1 MASGGTEVARAYVTI
16 IPKSDGTS
24 DSVVRSVVDPLA
36 KGGNDAGAKAGEGFN
51 AQLGAT
57 LSKFVVPAA
66 IGAALIGVGKA
77 GFDAYAQVEEGANNV
92 IRATGA
98 TGDAAKALTGV
109 YKDVAGS
116 VVGDFGDIGSAVG
129 ELNTRFGLQG
139 DALESASESTMK
151 YAKVTGQ
158 DATQAV
164 QDVSRMMNSAGIS
177 SDEYAATLDKLTVAG
192 QQAGIDVGKL
202 AKDVTANAASFKELG
217 FSTDESI
224 AMLANFEKSGANTS
238 AILAGMKRGVA
249 SWAKEGKSAKEGFAE
264 FAKGVKDGTV
274 TSADAIEL
282 FGSRSGVAMFDAA
295 QKGQLDFEAMY
306 SAITGGSSGAL
317 DQVYRDTLTASE
329 RMDLAMK
336 NITLAGAELFAPM
349 AEGLAAVLDG
359 AVTAL
364 QGFRDSVGQFMEG
377 IRATIDESGFAEAFK
392 AVGDAFAAA
401 FGEGPQLDA
410 RAFGEAVAGVIN
422 GLVPIIQEFG
432 PVVAEVLG
440 SIVAFVRDQLIPTVT
455 GILDTVRPVV
465 EQIAS
470 DISDKMPAIQETVG
484 SAMDLVKQVID
495 EVWPH
500 VRDIVTEVMGNVTDL
515 IQRVWP
521 QISDAID
528 AAMRVINRIIEVAW
542 PAIQRV
548 IDDAMGKIKTVI
560 DVAWPVI
567 ATVVEDACGKIDFA
581 VRALEA
587 LISVVSS
594 VFDGVRQAIEDP
606 IGTAQKLV
614 EDFVNTIQ
622 DVIGGMRLELPSI
635 ALPHF
640 NVWGGEFPYGIGG
653 MGSAPDFSVDWYGS
667 GGFADEPTL
676 RGYGERGLEF
686 FWPGY
691 EPYFSQYAQGIAE
704 HMPGGG
710 GVTVNIEKMEVREE
724 ADIRRVARELN
735 TLINRQ
741 TTGAFA

>member
-264 FAKGVKDGTV
+264 FVKGVKDGTV

-364 QGFRDSVGQFMEG
+364 QGFRGSVGQFMEG

-410 RAFGEAVAGVIN
+410 RTFGEAVAGVIN

-484 SAMDLVKQVID
+484 SAMDLVKKVID

-500 VRDIVTEVMGNVTDL
+500 VRDIVTEVMGNVADL

-542 PAIQRV
+542 PAIQWV
-548 IDDAMGKIKTVI
+548 IDDAMGKIQAVI

-567 ATVVEDACGKIDFA
+567 AAVVEDACGKIDFA
-581 VRALEA
+581 VRGLEA
-587 LISVVSS
+587 LIGVVSGI
-594 VFDGVRQAIEDP
+594 FEGVRSAIEDP
-606 IGTAQKLV
+606 LGTAQRVV
-614 EDFVNTIQ
+614 EDA
-622 DVIGGMRLELPSI
+622 IGFIRGLFDFEWSLPELQ
-635 ALPHF
+635 LPHIE
-640 NVWGGEFPYGIGG
+640 VGGYIDVPVLGTI
-653 MGSAPDFSVDWYGS
+653 PDPSTLRVEWYAS
-667 GGFADEPTL
+667 GGFVDGATL
-676 RGYGERGLEF
+676 IGAGERGPEMILPRRGALMDEF
-686 FWPGY
+686 
-691 EPYFSQYAQGIAE
+691 AE
-704 HMPGGG
+704 SVASKVGG

-724 ADIRRVARELN
+724 ADIRRVARELDI
-735 TLINRQ
+735 LINRQ